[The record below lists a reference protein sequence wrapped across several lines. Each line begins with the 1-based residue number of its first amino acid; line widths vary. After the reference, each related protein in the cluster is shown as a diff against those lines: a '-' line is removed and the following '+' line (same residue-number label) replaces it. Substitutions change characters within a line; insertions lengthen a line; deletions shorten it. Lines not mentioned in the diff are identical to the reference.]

1 MSGIGD
7 AQGRRPKAAS
17 APWNDLVVVCA
28 KCAKRQGS
36 GGKAVRKD
44 LKRAFKRTRPD
55 RKVRVVETGCLGLCP
70 KRSLTFATAASLRA
84 GRLVVIDP
92 ATEAEAM
99 AQVLVPESAS

>member
-1 MSGIGD
+1 MSGSGD
-7 AQGRRPKAAS
+7 VQRRRPKAAS

-28 KCAKRQGS
+28 KCAKRQGI
-36 GGKAVRKD
+36 GKVRKD
-44 LKRAFKRTRPD
+44 LKRALKRTRPD

-84 GRLVVIDP
+84 GRLVVLDP

-99 AQVLVPESAS
+99 AQVLVPDPAS